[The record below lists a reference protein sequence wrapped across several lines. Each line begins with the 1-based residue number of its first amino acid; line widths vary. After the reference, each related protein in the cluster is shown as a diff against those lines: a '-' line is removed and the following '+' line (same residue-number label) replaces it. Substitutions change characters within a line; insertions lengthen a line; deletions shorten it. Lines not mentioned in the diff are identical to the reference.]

1 MADDVIDRLSLEIES
16 NADHS
21 EEAIERLAAS
31 LGKLQKRVNGLER
44 IKLDNFTNSMKG
56 IREALNGIK
65 GVENLESISK
75 SFQKIS
81 DVSKTVK
88 SIEKVKKAANGI
100 KEISFGID
108 TDDFDEAITI
118 LGKRFA
124 DLGKDFKFEGSTE
137 EAEKMVKSLQNKLNG
152 LFEKQD
158 EMQDLGKDVNSE
170 GFVRL
175 QRNIALTTNKLEVL
189 EKHLNEVKKA
199 SQKISDSF
207 KVQRADSE
215 TSTAN
220 IQEPKTTKVSAASLG
235 YNAEAMRAVYGEA
248 AAGIKNYS
256 DAIKKLGPDASRV
269 LNGINTEFKETGD
282 SASEATDK
290 ITKTGEKL
298 RKSLNDAG
306 ISAEKFEKY
315 LEDIEIPEIRE
326 NNLKKLQSELDRTLK
341 KLDDLETKSDN
352 WTKKGVDPDSTA
364 FRKLQEDIVSSSKK
378 ADALRTKIKQIK
390 SIDPSTN
397 GWDGLLKVSGYI
409 EKAFSGVKRGL
420 EKSIV
425 SIKKVG
431 KAFTSLYGIIKK
443 VSSAIKNAFG
453 SLAKLATKTAS
464 AITSSVKGISSAFGK
479 LSGSGGG
486 LKNASF
492 GLKDLLKTALG
503 FKAVSG
509 LVEFGKS
516 AIELGSDITEVE
528 NVVGTAFGSM
538 AQKAYDFASTASEQ
552 FGLSELAAKQYSGTM
567 MAMLKSS
574 GVAQEA
580 AADMSITLTGL
591 AGDLA
596 SFYNLDTDEAFGK
609 LRAAIAGETEPMKA
623 LGVNMNI
630 VNLEAFAM
638 SQGITKAYKD
648 MTLAEQSILRYNYIL
663 AKTSDAQGDFA
674 RTAGSWA
681 NQIRLLKLNLQSI
694 SAIIGQG
701 LIAAILPAIKWLNK
715 LMAKLT
721 QAAKVFRDFM
731 YVLTGKKIETTPKGI
746 VDDTAGMVDYTT
758 DLSGIKDDS
767 EDAEEGVDDVADSM
781 DEATDSAKK
790 LKKALSVL
798 PFDQLNQLTGNL
810 DDLDS
815 SSKKDKNKKDKDK
828 DLDDLGLGDMSDLF
842 DDAFDKQEIQPVNEW
857 ARRLREAFLAGDWE
871 ELGKTIAEMLNIGL
885 RKIYDVIK
893 DITPKIEKGIKNLAK
908 VLNAIV
914 KYLDWDLLGRTI
926 GAGVNLLARAF
937 NAFTDEVNGFD
948 FVNLGRKLSVAFRG
962 MVDEIDWKTLGNAIG
977 NGFMVAW
984 RIAYGFVEDM
994 WRINPDTLLTGW
1006 AETGIA
1012 LAEGIEGIFEK
1023 INFGM
1028 IGTTLSSGFNGIVE
1042 IIRNFNNQMARQGTW
1057 SKIAINISEGFNNI
1071 IDNINLSGA
1080 AEVLS
1085 TLFLDLLNS
1094 MNQAA
1099 EMTHWSELGYKIGD
1113 FLYNIP
1119 WLMIFNQVFDLVA
1132 ATFGEAIG
1140 GFVQFLY
1147 THAEQLGQ
1155 GFADFFNSIFDRIK
1169 YITNNIPWTDI
1180 GTGIST
1186 FLNTS
1191 IAKIRPD
1198 QAAVS
1203 LGNFVTSLFGTMLQV
1218 AQETHW
1224 DDLGRKIGN
1233 FLMMI
1238 PWSTIIGQVF
1248 DIVTSVFGGS
1258 IKGLGGKILE
1268 MLPSIGTSLANGFN
1282 YAFQNLKE
1290 FVDSVEW
1297 MDIGHSIATGLN
1309 NMIHGIN
1316 WGDAGKTFGDFIKG
1330 VIDVIFTVAAETDWI
1345 AFGQGI
1351 GDFLDGIPWLEIL
1364 TKVAVSIGGV
1374 IGEVIMG
1381 LGETTSGKLLLF
1393 LGRVWMT
1400 VKGFQLGNKVLE
1412 VVNDVA
1418 KNFGL
1423 LPEGVTSIIPT
1434 LTGKIGQIAGNG
1446 SGSGGLFSKIATAA
1460 SAVTSKTGSILGT
1473 IGSVIFSPKGL
1484 MIAGIIAGIA
1494 VIIANWDSIKKAAG
1508 EIWGA
1513 IKTVVTDVWEGLKTA
1528 AGDIWGGIKT
1538 VITDTWD
1545 GIKTIASDVWGGLT
1559 TFLGD
1564 TWEGIKTVAGDAWEG
1579 TKTVISDAWDGVTAI
1594 THDTWNGLT
1603 TFLSDTWSGLKTI
1616 AGDTWEGIKTG
1627 VSDVWGGLKTM
1638 AGDIWG
1644 AITGNVSE
1652 ANSSAES
1659 NTSTSWGNASESMNS
1674 NLQAMASAVTT
1685 AMESIK
1691 ATVSASMT
1699 EIAATY
1705 TAKWNTIAGAS
1716 SGVLQKVQAEVTVMM
1731 QTIKSMITVSMQ
1743 EIGAIFNSGWQAA
1756 STISAMSMELMT
1768 TDITAK
1774 MMFMQTTINTQM
1786 QQITSVFLNSWKMIG
1801 TMSASATDQMMTDV
1815 NSKMNNIVNIVNSSM
1830 KTIGNSYS
1838 SGWSSA
1844 QNATSNALS
1853 KMQNTTSTKMN
1864 AIKNAINSALNT
1876 IQNTFR
1882 TKWTSI
1888 GNTVT
1893 QSLNKIQTTVNSKMN
1908 AMKNTINTAM
1918 TSILNTFKTK
1928 WNSIGTTCNQA
1939 LSKMQSNVSNKMN
1952 SIKTTVSNSM
1962 NSIVTSYKNGL
1973 SKMPT
1978 ETTTILDRVVE
1989 IFRRLPNRIRSAFN
2003 GLYRSGQNA
2012 AQSFVNGFKSIH
2024 IPTPQMYIS
2033 RWKTH
2038 QIGNGKTMQ
2047 TPVFS
2052 VQYLARGGLINGLTP
2067 AILGENFK
2075 KEAVLPLENP
2085 RSMRMIAESIMAEA
2099 PAVGMDEEILTNAVA
2114 RGMAMAM
2121 INNQQAP
2128 INVTCYAELK
2138 TEDNETL
2145 ARAVAKGQKNI
2156 DYRMNPTPQFG

>member
-16 NADHS
+16 NANHS
-21 EEAIERLAAS
+21 EEAIESLAKS
-31 LGKLQKRVNGLER
+31 LGKLKRSVKGFEKL
-44 IKLDNFTNSMKG
+44 KLDGFTNSMKG

-65 GVENLESISK
+65 GVENLEAVSDSLK
-75 SFQKIS
+75 KIS
-81 DVSKTVK
+81 DASRAVK
-88 SIEKVKKAANGI
+88 SIEKVKKATSGI
-100 KEISFGID
+100 KKTSFGID

-124 DLGKDFKFEGSTE
+124 DLGKDFKFEGSAE
-137 EAEKMVKSLQNKLNG
+137 EAEKMIKRLQHTLEG
-152 LFEKQD
+152 LFEKQN
-158 EMQDLGKDVNSE
+158 EMHDLGKDVNSE

-189 EKHLNEVKKA
+189 KKTLNEVKKA
-199 SQKISDSF
+199 NQKISDSF

-215 TSTAN
+215 TSKVN
-220 IQEPKTTKVSAASLG
+220 VQEPRKTKVSAESLG
-235 YNAEAMRAVYGEA
+235 YNKEAMQAVYGEA
-248 AAGIKNYS
+248 AAGIKNYN
-256 DAIKKLGPDASRV
+256 DAIKKLGPDASRI
-269 LNGINTEFKETGD
+269 LNEINTDFKETGD
-282 SASEATDK
+282 SASEAAEK
-290 ITKTGEKL
+290 ITRTGEKL
-298 RKSLNDAG
+298 KKSLNDAG

-352 WTKKGVDPDSTA
+352 WAKKGVDPDSTA

-378 ADALRTKIKQIK
+378 ADALRVKIKQIK
-390 SIDPSTN
+390 TIDPSTN
-397 GWDGLLKVSGYI
+397 GWDGMLKVAGYI
-409 EKAFSGVKRGL
+409 EKAFSGMRRGL
-420 EKSIV
+420 EKSIA

-443 VSSAIKNAFG
+443 VSSAIKSAFG
-453 SLAKLATKTAS
+453 SLAKLATKAAS
-464 AITSSVKGISSAFGK
+464 AITSSVKGISSAFAK

-486 LKNASF
+486 LKTASF

-509 LVEFGKS
+509 LIDFGKS
-516 AIELGSDITEVE
+516 AIELGSDISEVE
-528 NVVGTAFGSM
+528 NVVDTAFGSM

-574 GVAQEA
+574 GVAQDA

-596 SFYNLDTDEAFGK
+596 SFYNLDTDEAFRK

-681 NQIRLLKLNLQSI
+681 NQMRLLKLNLQSI

-767 EDAEEGVDDVADSM
+767 EEAAEGVDDVSDSM
-781 DEATDSAKK
+781 DGAADNAKK
-790 LKKALSVL
+790 LKKALSAL

-815 SSKKDKNKKDKDK
+815 YSSEKNKNKTGKNDG
-828 DLDDLGLGDMSDLF
+828 LDDLGLGDMSDMF
-842 DDAFDKQEIQPVNEW
+842 DDAFDKEEIQPVNEW

-871 ELGKTIAEMLNIGL
+871 GLGKTIAEMLNIGL

-893 DITPKIEKGIKNLAK
+893 DITPKIEKAIRNLAK

-962 MVDEIDWKTLGNAIG
+962 MVDEIDWKVLGNAIG

-1012 LAEGIEGIFEK
+1012 LAKGIEGIFEK

-1028 IGTTLSSGFNGIVE
+1028 IGTTLSNGFNGIVE
-1042 IIRNFNNQMARQGTW
+1042 IIRNFNHQMAEQGTW

-1071 IDNINLSGA
+1071 IDYIDLSGA
-1080 AEVLS
+1080 AEALS

-1099 EMTHWSELGYKIGD
+1099 EITHWSELGYKIGE

-1119 WLMIFNQVFDLVA
+1119 WLTIFNQVFDLVA
-1132 ATFGEAIG
+1132 ATFGEAMG

-1169 YITNNIPWTDI
+1169 YITNNIPWDDI

-1191 IAKIRPD
+1191 IAKIRPIS
-1198 QAAVS
+1198 AAES
-1203 LGNFVTSLFGTMLQV
+1203 LGNFVTSLLGTMLQV
-1218 AQETHW
+1218 AQKTRWH
-1224 DDLGRKIGN
+1224 DLGIKIGQ
-1233 FLMMI
+1233 FLSTI
-1238 PWSTIIGQVF
+1238 PWATIFGQVF
-1248 DIVTSVFGGS
+1248 DTVTTVFGNLLSGF
-1258 IKGLGGKILE
+1258 
-1268 MLPSIGTSLANGFN
+1268 IGYIVRRMPEAGTALAEGFN
-1282 YAFQNLKE
+1282 HAFETLKQ
-1290 FVDSVEW
+1290 FVSSVEW
-1297 MDIGHSIATGLN
+1297 TDIGHNIATGLN
-1309 NMIHGIN
+1309 NMIHGID
-1316 WGDAGKTFGDFIKG
+1316 WKTAGETFGDFIKG
-1330 VIDVIFTVAAETDWI
+1330 VIDVIFTVAAETDWV
-1345 AFGQGI
+1345 AFGRGI

-1364 TKVAVSIGGV
+1364 GKVAASIGGI

-1381 LGETTSGKLLLF
+1381 LGETTSGKLIIF
-1393 LGRVWMT
+1393 LGQVWAT
-1400 VKGFQLGNKVLE
+1400 VKGFQLGNKVLG

-1423 LPEGVTSIIPT
+1423 LPEGVTSIIPV

-1460 SAVTSKTGSILGT
+1460 STVTSKTGSILGT
-1473 IGSVIFSPKGL
+1473 IGTVIFSPKGL
-1484 MIAGIIAGIA
+1484 MIAGIVAGVA
-1494 VIIANWDSIKKAAG
+1494 LIIANWDSIKKAAG

-1513 IKTVVTDVWEGLKTA
+1513 IKTAVTDVWEGLKTA
-1528 AGDIWGGIKT
+1528 ASDIWGGIKT

-1545 GIKTIASDVWGGLT
+1545 GIKNVAGDV
-1559 TFLGD
+1559 
-1564 TWEGIKTVAGDAWEG
+1564 WEGIKTYLSDTWEGVKTVAGDVWEG
-1579 TKTVISDAWDGVTAI
+1579 TKTVISDTWDGLQTIA
-1594 THDTWNGLT
+1594 HDTWGAISTYLT
-1603 TFLSDTWSGLKTI
+1603 DTWDGLKTV
-1616 AGDTWEGIKTG
+1616 AGDIWGGITTG
-1627 VSDVWGGLKTM
+1627 IGDIWGGLKTV
-1638 AGDIWG
+1638 AGDVWG
-1644 AITGNVSE
+1644 AITGKVSD
-1652 ANSSAES
+1652 ANTSAENS
-1659 NTSTSWGNASESMNS
+1659 TSTSWENAKASLNANLSEMNAYINTMMASMAETVREYMSRITSIYTTAWQSIGGMSSAATTQMNADV
-1674 NLQAMASAVTT
+1674 NAKMTAMA
-1685 AMESIK
+1685 AM
-1691 ATVSASMT
+1691 
-1699 EIAATY
+1699 
-1705 TAKWNTIAGAS
+1705 
-1716 SGVLQKVQAEVTVMM
+1716 VL
-1731 QTIKSMITVSMQ
+1731 
-1743 EIGAIFNSGWQAA
+1743 NS
-1756 STISAMSMELMT
+1756 
-1768 TDITAK
+1768 
-1774 MMFMQTTINTQM
+1774 M
-1786 QQITSVFLNSWKMIG
+1786 QQIANVFTNSWKLIG
-1801 TMSASATDQMMTDV
+1801 SMSASATAQMMADV
-1815 NSKMNNIVNIVNSSM
+1815 NSKMVSMINVVTSSM
-1830 KTIGNSYS
+1830 KTIGNAYL
-1838 SGWSSA
+1838 SGW
-1844 QNATSNALS
+1844 NAAKNTTANALGT
-1853 KMQNTTSTKMN
+1853 MQSTVSSKMN
-1864 AIKNAINSALNT
+1864 AIKTAVNSALNT

-1882 TKWTSI
+1882 TKWTTI

-1893 QSLNKIQTTVNSKMN
+1893 QSLNKIQTAVTTKMN
-1908 AMKNTINTAM
+1908 AIKTTINTSM

-1939 LSKMQSNVSNKMN
+1939 LSKMQSNVTSKMN

-1978 ETTTILDRVVE
+1978 ATSNILDRVVKM
-1989 IFRRLPNRIRSAFN
+1989 FRELPNRISSAFN

-2052 VQYLARGGLINGLTP
+2052 VEYLARGGLINGLTP

-2121 INNQQAP
+2121 MNNQQAP

-2145 ARAVAKGQKNI
+2145 ARAVAKGQQNI